1 MGRSLFF
8 GYFFTKTK
16 LFIHVNSL
24 FLTNPRW
31 TINAR
36 LISADQFGPVA
47 RRLGPLL
54 RAARAQSQSMA
65 CLDSWPRGWW
75 AATFWSAKKGCQSW
89 PPCALAKLDHG
100 DVDLASRRPSS
111 DGWGG

>member
-1 MGRSLFF
+1 MGRSLLL
-8 GYFFTKTK
+8 GLFFTKTK

-36 LISADQFGPVA
+36 LISADQFGLVA

-75 AATFWSAKKGCQSW
+75 VATFWSA
-89 PPCALAKLDHG
+89 
-100 DVDLASRRPSS
+100 
-111 DGWGG
+111 